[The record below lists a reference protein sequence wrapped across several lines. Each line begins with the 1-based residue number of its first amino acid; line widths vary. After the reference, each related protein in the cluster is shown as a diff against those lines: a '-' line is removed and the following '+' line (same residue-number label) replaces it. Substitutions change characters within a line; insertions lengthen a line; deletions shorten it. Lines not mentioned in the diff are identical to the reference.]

1 MLAYFLTL
9 SSEAH
14 SEAWTPVLLLLFTQM
29 EKLQVQQRSKSKISK
44 VTFLFSRKRGWGD
57 LLLQFIL
64 YYASSGALTLDQRWL
79 SLVANDGAIRGTKK
93 MFLFCSGV
101 QCAPLFVFADRCCLW
116 HFKLHQWGWACRG
129 DVSIILVLMSI
140 FLNFSSRWRVQH
152 LDAETRRQFELH
164 CDLVSEHHTSPCWW
178 CLR

>member
-29 EKLQVQQRSKSKISK
+29 EKLQVQQRSKSRISK
-44 VTFLFSRKRGWGD
+44 VTFLLSRKRGWGD

-64 YYASSGALTLDQRWL
+64 YYASSGALTSDQRWL
-79 SLVANDGAIRGTKK
+79 SRVANDGAIWATEK
-93 MFLFCSGV
+93 MLLFCSGV

-129 DVSIILVLMSI
+129 DVSCHFGSDVNFPQ
-140 FLNFSSRWRVQH
+140 FLLQVENAASWCRDEKTIWAPLWFSQ
-152 LDAETRRQFELH
+152 
-164 CDLVSEHHTSPCWW
+164 
-178 CLR
+178 